1 MPYVDKNPR
10 IRINNMRV
18 VVLFS
23 GGKDS
28 TFAVT
33 WALSQ
38 GHEPILLTVSPP
50 EYSMMFHHPNI
61 HATKLQAE
69 AMGLQQVF
77 VQTSEEDWR
86 GKIVAAL
93 KQLKAEAIVTGA
105 VASTYQK
112 SRIDAIAKE
121 LNIPSLAPLWN
132 AGEDKMEEMLS
143 TMEIYVSAVSAEG
156 LGPEFLGEPLEKLVR
171 AKKPNVHLFLEGG
184 EGETFVA
191 NAPCFKKR
199 IRIKSWKKSWDG
211 VRGVAEIEEAVL
223 EDKP

>member
-1 MPYVDKNPR
+1 
-10 IRINNMRV
+10 MRV
-18 VVLFS
+18 AVLFS

-28 TFAVT
+28 TYAVG

-38 GHEPILLTVSPP
+38 GYESTLLTVSPP

-69 AMGLQQVF
+69 AMGLRQVF
-77 VQTSEEDWR
+77 VQTTEEDWR
-86 GKIVAAL
+86 GKLVAAL
-93 KQLKAEAIVTGA
+93 KQPKAEAIVTGA

-121 LNIPSLAPLWN
+121 LGVPSFAPLWH
-132 AGEDKMEEMLS
+132 AGEDKMGEMLR

-156 LGPEFLGEPLEKLVR
+156 LGPEFLGEPLEKLIK

-184 EGETFVA
+184 EGETFVT
-191 NAPCFKKR
+191 NAPFFKKR
-199 IRIKSWKKSWDG
+199 IRIKRWKKSWDG

-223 EDKP
+223 VDKPHQRSVSSH